1 MNLINIIILAIV
13 QGLAELLPV
22 SSSAH
27 VIVAERLLG
36 LDPASPEMTLLL
48 VLLHTGTMLAVIIYF
63 WSRWRERL
71 LASWPIMR
79 QQLPLLIGAT
89 IMTGI
94 IGAPL
99 IFGIEHVAVAW
110 GMVGDHAAGPMQKID
125 VEMLFG
131 NLPLIAGALMAVG
144 TLIVVSGI
152 RIRHGDGAAE
162 LSWRSAL
169 WIGAVQ
175 GLCLPFRGFSRSGA
189 TISTG
194 LLAGVARARAE
205 EFSFALAVILTPPA
219 IARELWRVV
228 RDHHQPEVGV
238 GDLWSHVLL
247 PGLIGMVCA
256 FAVGLFALRWLSQW
270 LEKGHWHWFGIYCFA
285 AAVAILF
292 VR

>member
-162 LSWRSAL
+162 LSRRCGS
-169 WIGAVQ
+169 
-175 GLCLPFRGFSRSGA
+175 
-189 TISTG
+189 
-194 LLAGVARARAE
+194 
-205 EFSFALAVILTPPA
+205 
-219 IARELWRVV
+219 
-228 RDHHQPEVGV
+228 
-238 GDLWSHVLL
+238 
-247 PGLIGMVCA
+247 
-256 FAVGLFALRWLSQW
+256 GLFRASASPSVAFRALVQQSRLGFWLVSPVLARKNSVSPW
-270 LEKGHWHWFGIYCFA
+270 P
-285 AAVAILF
+285 
-292 VR
+292 

>member
-1 MNLINIIILAIV
+1 MNLINIVILAIV

-71 LASWPIMR
+71 LASWPVIR
-79 QQLPLLIGAT
+79 QQVPLLIGAT

-94 IGAPL
+94 IGVPL
-99 IFGIEHVAVAW
+99 IIGIEHVAFAW
-110 GMVGDHAAGPMQKID
+110 GMVGDRAAGHMEKID

-144 TLIVVSGI
+144 MLIVVSGI

-175 GLCLPFRGFSRSGA
+175 GFCLPFRGFSRSGA

-219 IARELWRVV
+219 IARELWRVL
-228 RDHHQPEVGV
+228 RDHHQPDN
-238 GDLWSHVLL
+238 GDLWSHVLV

-270 LEKGHWHWFGIYCFA
+270 LEQGHWYWFGIYCFA

>member
-1 MNLINIIILAIV
+1 MNLVHVVILAIV

-71 LASWPIMR
+71 LASWPVIR
-79 QQLPLLIGAT
+79 QQVPLLIAAT
-89 IMTGI
+89 VMTGI
-94 IGAPL
+94 IGVPL
-99 IFGIEHVAVAW
+99 ILGIEHVAVAW
-110 GMVGDHAAGPMQKID
+110 GLVGDHAAGRKAE

-131 NLPLIAGALMAVG
+131 NLPLIAGALLAVG
-144 TLIVVSGI
+144 ILIVVSGL
-152 RIRHGDGAAE
+152 RIRTGDGAAD
-162 LSWRSAL
+162 LGWRSAL

-189 TISTG
+189 TISTA

-228 RDHHQPEVGV
+228 RDQHQPGAGE
-238 GDLWSHVLL
+238 LWSHVLL

-270 LEKGHWHWFGIYCFA
+270 LEKGHWHWFGFYCVA
-285 AAVAILF
+285 AAAAIL
-292 VR
+292 VLSRAG